1 MFIAI
6 ATDDFDNTFP
16 QNNESEVYCAFTTDT
31 DYPIF
36 TGETVDVV
44 RERVERFFSVSFDT
58 NEYIPEYEIC
68 EITTA
73 AIVKGAFRLVTE
85 CSHVNR

>member
-6 ATDDFDNTFP
+6 ATDDFDNTFS
-16 QNNESEVYCAFTTDT
+16 QNNESEVYSEFTTNT

-44 RERVERFFSVSFDT
+44 RERVERYFRVSFDHD
-58 NEYIPEYEIC
+58 EYIPEYEIC
-68 EITTA
+68 EITTS
-73 AIVKGAFRLVTE
+73 AISKASFKFTTEFSLVG
-85 CSHVNR
+85 